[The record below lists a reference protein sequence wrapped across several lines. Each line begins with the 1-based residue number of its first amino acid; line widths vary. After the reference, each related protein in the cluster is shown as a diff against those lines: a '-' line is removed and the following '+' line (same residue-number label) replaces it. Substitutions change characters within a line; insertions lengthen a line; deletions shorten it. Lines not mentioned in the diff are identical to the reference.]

1 MLSDVNYYYA
11 ESKRGAGQ
19 MADTKLVN
27 FRLTLEEYEGLK
39 ILAELT
45 DTTQADIVRDLIR
58 QEMARQHE
66 AIEAYNESM
75 AEVKRKVKK

>member
-1 MLSDVNYYYA
+1 
-11 ESKRGAGQ
+11 

-58 QEMARQHE
+58 QEMARQQE

>member
-1 MLSDVNYYYA
+1 
-11 ESKRGAGQ
+11 